1 MADALPTTVAGVLA
15 AHRQGRPSSV
25 ELVRA
30 HLDRI
35 AATDDVIGAFVRVA
49 ADTALEEAAA
59 ADDALHEGREP
70 GPLHGVPVA
79 VKDLVDVAGLPT
91 EAGSPLRRGHLAD
104 ADAEVVRRLREAG
117 AVILGKTR
125 TDELAYGASTPGTAN
140 PWAPDRVPGGSSGG
154 SAAAVGAGQSLLA
167 VGTDTAGSIRI
178 PSALCGVVG
187 LKPTHGLVPRQ
198 GTVALAWSLDN
209 VGPIGGSVAD
219 VAAMFA
225 VMAGLAPSPAAR
237 EAAAGDLT
245 GLRIGVPTNHFFD
258 DVEPTVDAA
267 VRAAIRR
274 LADAGA
280 VLVPVAVPRPD
291 LYEAVVYALLLPEA
305 AAYHAQDFPSRAQE
319 FSSQLRKALTIG
331 HSIAAVDYVRA
342 QRVRG
347 MIQDEWQGLLR
358 QVDVVAAPTVPMT
371 AVPRDQR
378 VVHWPSERTES
389 VNSAYVR
396 LTLAANLTGFPA
408 LSLPCGRDDDGLP
421 IGLQLLGG
429 PGRDLELLDV
439 AARVEAALDLGLGR
453 AHAAEHQPG

>member
-1 MADALPTTVAGVLA
+1 MADGVPTTVAGVLA

-25 ELVRA
+25 ELVQA

-59 ADDALHEGREP
+59 ADDALREGREP

-91 EAGSPLRRGHLAD
+91 EAGSPLRRGHVAE

-154 SAAAVGAGQSLLA
+154 SAAAVAAGQSLLA

-198 GTVALAWSLDN
+198 GTVALSWSLDN

-219 VAAMFA
+219 VAAMFS
-225 VMAGLAPSPAAR
+225 VMAGPAPSPAAR
-237 EAAAGDLT
+237 EEAAGDLT
-245 GLRIGVPTNHFFD
+245 GLRIGVPTDHFFD

-267 VRAAIRR
+267 VRAAIQR

-280 VLVPVAVPRPD
+280 VLVPVPVPRPD

-305 AAYHAQDFPSRAQE
+305 AAYHAEDFPARAQE

-347 MIQDEWQGLLR
+347 MIQDEWQALVR

-378 VVHWPSERTES
+378 VVSWPSGRTES

-396 LTLAANLTGFPA
+396 LTRAANLTGFPA
-408 LSLPCGRDDDGLP
+408 ISLPCGRDGDGLP

-439 AARVEAALDLGLGR
+439 AARVEAALDVGLGR
-453 AHAAEHQPG
+453 GHVVEHGPV

>member
-1 MADALPTTVAGVLA
+1 MADGVPTTVAGVLA
-15 AHRQGRPSSV
+15 AHRQGGPSSV
-25 ELVRA
+25 ELVQA

-49 ADTALEEAAA
+49 TDTALEEAAA
-59 ADDALHEGREP
+59 ADDALREGREP

-91 EAGSPLRRGHLAD
+91 EAGSPLRRGRVAE

-117 AVILGKTR
+117 AVIVGKTR

-154 SAAAVGAGQSLLA
+154 SAAAVAAGQSLLA

-178 PSALCGVVG
+178 PSALCGAVG

-198 GTVALAWSLDN
+198 GTVALSWSLDN
-209 VGPIGGSVAD
+209 VGPIGGSVRD
-219 VAAMFA
+219 VAAMFS
-225 VMAGLAPSPAAR
+225 VMAARAPSPAAR
-237 EAAAGDLT
+237 DEAAGDLT

-267 VRAAIRR
+267 VRAAIQR

-305 AAYHAQDFPSRAQE
+305 AAYHAEDFPSRAQE

-347 MIQDEWQGLLR
+347 MIQDEWQALVQ
-358 QVDVVAAPTVPMT
+358 QVDVVVAPTVPMT

-378 VVHWPSERTES
+378 VVAWPSGRTES

-408 LSLPCGRDDDGLP
+408 ISLPCGRDLDGLP

-429 PGRDLELLDV
+429 VGRDLELLDV

-453 AHAAEHQPG
+453 ALLAEHGTG